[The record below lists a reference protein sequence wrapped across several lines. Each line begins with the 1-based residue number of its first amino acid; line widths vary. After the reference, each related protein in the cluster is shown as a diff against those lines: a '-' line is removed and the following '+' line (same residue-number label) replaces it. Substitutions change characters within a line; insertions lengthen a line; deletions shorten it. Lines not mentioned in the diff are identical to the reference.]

1 LRQAS
6 GWNVGVEGAGSRGAR
21 SVCLGIRCVPPRV
34 RGGPSC
40 QMTIVGDGEREP
52 RERER
57 ERERPWQAA
66 MHGAR
71 WKKQGWLKR
80 RGEASRLSERG

>member
-1 LRQAS
+1 VAIRVLGHSLCSATRPWWTLMSNDHS
-6 GWNVGVEGAGSRGAR
+6 GRRGEGA
-21 SVCLGIRCVPPRV
+21 
-34 RGGPSC
+34 
-40 QMTIVGDGEREP
+40 
-52 RERER
+52 ERER